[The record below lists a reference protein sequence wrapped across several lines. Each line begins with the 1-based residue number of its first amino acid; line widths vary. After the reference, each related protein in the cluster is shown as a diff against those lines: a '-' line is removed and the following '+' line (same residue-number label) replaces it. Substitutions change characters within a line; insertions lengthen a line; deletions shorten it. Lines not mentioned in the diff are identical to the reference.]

1 MKVATIAISLLLAGS
16 ICPAQTSEK
25 AQEIQK
31 LLVAMNA
38 TKNVEATLAAMW
50 PQMTLNLKQVFT
62 KALEKDKGEK
72 VENVDA
78 AVGVFMD
85 DLRKQFDVPQ
95 MIERLVVPI
104 YDQYFTA
111 EEIHQ
116 IRLFYESPVG
126 LKLVKSQP
134 EIVQQMVTKATAMAQ
149 EIVGR
154 MMTDSEFRAKI
165 EGILRNGAS
174 K

>member
-1 MKVATIAISLLLAGS
+1 MKLTTLAISLLLASS
-16 ICPAQTSEK
+16 ICPAQTSDK

-38 TKNVEATLAAMW
+38 SKSMEVMLAAMW
-50 PQMTLNLKQVFT
+50 PQMTLNMKQVFT
-62 KALEKDKGEK
+62 NALQKDKGEK
-72 VENVDA
+72 PENVDA
-78 AVGVFMD
+78 AVKVFMD
-85 DLRKQFDVPQ
+85 DLREQFDGPH
-95 MIERLVVPI
+95 MIERLVIPI

-134 EIVQQMVTKATAMAQ
+134 EIVQQMVPKATAMAKDV
-149 EIVGR
+149 IGR
-154 MMTDSEFRAKI
+154 MMADSEFRAKI
-165 EGILRNGAS
+165 EGILRTE
-174 K
+174 